1 MTAAEGISLAGLHP
15 ATLPLAMLPFIR
27 SRAAN
32 QSCRQPRN
40 QPPFPHVFP
49 SYSQQTNDRGHTA
62 QPFPTLTPWRNPH
75 SPRHSRRTT
84 RRRDFVPWR
93 FSTAGR
99 QSAGLDHRFRRSKTC
114 TKREAACF
122 GLMSAYPSSGH
133 SAASDY
139 VGVVPR
145 AAVSRCSRRRNYSIT
160 SSASNCKE
168 LDTSMPSNLAVCA
181 LMTNSNFVD
190 CTTGRSAGFAPLR
203 I

>member
-114 TKREAACF
+114 TLADQVHRSKT
-122 GLMSAYPSSGH
+122 G
-133 SAASDY
+133 
-139 VGVVPR
+139 
-145 AAVSRCSRRRNYSIT
+145 YSIT
-160 SSASNCKE
+160 ASARASKIGG
-168 LDTSMPSNLAVCA
+168 TSRPIALALLRLMTSSNLVGC
-181 LMTNSNFVD
+181 
-190 CTTGRSAGFAPLR
+190 CTGRSAGCRKRWSERKAMLVAR
-203 I
+203 

>member
-114 TKREAACF
+114 TKREVALLA
-122 GLMSAYPSSGH
+122 LMSASPSCGH
-133 SAASDY
+133 NGEKLSA
-139 VGVVPR
+139 GVCQNVWPGRALQDRTPR
-145 AAVSRCSRRRNYSIT
+145 A
-160 SSASNCKE
+160 
-168 LDTSMPSNLAVCA
+168 
-181 LMTNSNFVD
+181 TNVRAA
-190 CTTGRSAGFAPLR
+190 TMY
-203 I
+203 